1 MKNRINFLPLVVFLC
16 MTLAFGYLEANAQVN
31 FTNSEAQFDFD
42 NPGLPIQDFQAANVA
57 PGIFVECNV
66 PVNENSNGPCF
77 TPGDILPGIEFTDN
91 PGLDNEGLD
100 VAGANLLG
108 NNNPP
113 NVLLNDRFEENLDVV
128 FTEVTDAV
136 GLTLGCLADDDDD
149 DANCT
154 NQTIIVSVFGPADI
168 LLGSTNVPATSFV
181 NTFVGIES
189 GQPITRISL
198 AFSAPSDIEVKAIF
212 DVRFGIRGIPSVPT
226 LSQWGLIVMAGILG
240 IVGFMV
246 MRRRKITA

>member
-16 MTLAFGYLEANAQVN
+16 ATLAFGYLEANAQVN
-31 FTNSEAQFDFD
+31 FTNSEAQFNAN
-42 NPGLPIQDFQAANVA
+42 NPGLPIQNFQAANVA
-57 PGIFVECNV
+57 PGGAVGCNA
-66 PVNENSNGPCF
+66 PVNENSNGLCF

-91 PGLDNEGLD
+91 PGPDKEGLV
-100 VAGANLLG
+100 VAGANLFG

-113 NVLLNDRFEENLDVV
+113 NVLLNDLFEKNLDVV

-136 GLTLGCLADDDDD
+136 GLTLGCIADD

-181 NTFVGIES
+181 NTFVGIVS

-212 DVRFGIRGIPSVPT
+212 DVRFGIGGGRVSSVPT
-226 LSQWGLIVMAGILG
+226 LSEWGLIAMAGILG
-240 IVGFMV
+240 IAGFMV
-246 MRRRKITA
+246 MRRRKATA